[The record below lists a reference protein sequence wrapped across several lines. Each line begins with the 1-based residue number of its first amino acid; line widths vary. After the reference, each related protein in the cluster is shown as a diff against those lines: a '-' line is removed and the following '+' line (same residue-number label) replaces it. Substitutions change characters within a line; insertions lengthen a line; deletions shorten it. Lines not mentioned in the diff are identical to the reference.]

1 MRKSMILSCAG
12 ALALAASLL
21 ISSTTSQAASSQA
34 TTTSLDLSIT
44 GGTVAGFTG
53 AQVNQELPVSFTMTN
68 HGSIATP
75 VDFQFTVTNATASGD
90 DYVCPTVGDRFNI
103 NPDTPFCEPGMLG
116 AHRQTSAAILVTPT
130 ISSGT
135 VTVRACANDEA
146 NHHDPTPGNNCKTI
160 SIPIS

>member
-12 ALALAASLL
+12 AVALAASLL
-21 ISSTTSQAASSQA
+21 ISSATSQA

-44 GGTVAGFTG
+44 GATVAGFTG
-53 AQVNQELPVSFTMTN
+53 AQANQELPVSFIMTN

-75 VDFQFTVTNATASGD
+75 VDFQFTVTNATASGE
-90 DYVCPTVGDRFNI
+90 DYVCPTVGDGFNI

-135 VTVRACANDEA
+135 VTVRACADDEA
-146 NHHDPTPGNNCKTI
+146 NHRDPAPGNNCKTV

>member
-1 MRKSMILSCAG
+1 MRKSIILSCAG
-12 ALALAASLL
+12 AVALAASLL
-21 ISSTTSQAASSQA
+21 ISSAASQAS
-34 TTTSLDLSIT
+34 TTSLDLSIT
-44 GGTVAGFTG
+44 GSTVAGFTG
-53 AQVNQELPVSFTMTN
+53 AQVNQELPVLFTITN
-68 HGSIATP
+68 HGSVATP
-75 VDFQFTVTNATASGD
+75 VDFQFTVTNATASGE

-103 NPDTPFCEPGMLG
+103 NPDTPFCEPGFLG

-135 VTVRACANDEA
+135 VTVQACANDEA